1 MPYFIYNISLHPE
14 SGTKIL
20 KHVDT
25 LDKYKAA
32 REKVRQERIA
42 LVESNSSEECRLI
55 FAKNDVEA
63 EKLLS
68 APRDDRVIA
77 GDS

>member
-1 MPYFIYNISLHPE
+1 MPYFIYNISLHPV
-14 SGTKIL
+14 SGAKIL
-20 KHVDT
+20 KHIDT
-25 LDKYKAA
+25 MPKYKEA
-32 REKVRQERIA
+32 RERVRQERITLA
-42 LVESNSSEECRLI
+42 ESGSQEECRMV

-77 GDS
+77 ADS

>member
-14 SGTKIL
+14 SGTKLL
-20 KHVDT
+20 KHVET
-25 LDKYKAA
+25 QDKFKEA
-32 REKVRQERIA
+32 REKVRQERVA
-42 LVESNSSEECRLI
+42 LTESGSSEECRMV
-55 FAKNDVEA
+55 FAKNEVEA
-63 EKLLS
+63 EKLLT